1 MAKLAPYLLRA
12 YMTFRDPKFF
22 LIVLILYIVGA
33 LLAHTQLNWDPEF
46 GLTNLLLSIEA
57 STASAVL
64 MMVAERTAA
73 TQDEMAKL
81 QREQMAQ
88 LLRLA
93 ESNAALMQTHVAMLK
108 EIRDNDRALLEYLK
122 SLK

>member
-22 LIVLILYIVGA
+22 LIVLVLYIVGA
-33 LLAHTQLNWDPEF
+33 LLAHSQLNWDPEF

-73 TQDEMAKL
+73 TQDEMAKV
-81 QREQMAQ
+81 QREQLAQ
-88 LLRLA
+88 LLAIA
-93 ESNAALMQTHVAMLK
+93 ESNAALMKDHVAMLK
-108 EIRDNDRALLEYLK
+108 EIRENDVALLEYLK